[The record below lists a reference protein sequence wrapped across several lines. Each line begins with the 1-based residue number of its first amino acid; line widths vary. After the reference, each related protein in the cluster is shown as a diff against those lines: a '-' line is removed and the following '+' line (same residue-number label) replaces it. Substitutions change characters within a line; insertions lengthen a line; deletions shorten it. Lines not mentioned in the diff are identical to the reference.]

1 MDRFGR
7 FLLLSILFL
16 TAAAHGQRPPN
27 IVIIFADDL
36 GYGDLGCY
44 GHPTISTPHLDRMAA
59 EGQRWT
65 SFYSAASVCTPSR
78 AALMTGRHPM
88 RSGTMAARL
97 RVFGERSLRGL
108 PPSEITIAEILQP
121 RGYATAMIGKWHLGH
136 LPDYLPTKQGFDT
149 YFGLVSSNDHN
160 KTYSSGSI
168 DWKYA
173 AVHPKIEFWD
183 IPLMRND
190 TVIEKPADQHTV
202 TKRYTEE
209 AVRFIREHK
218 EGPFFIYLAHTMPH
232 TPLFRSKAFEDKSL
246 RGVYGDVIE
255 EIDWSVGRVLDT
267 LREEG
272 LGENTLVL
280 FTSDNGPWL
289 IFDQHG
295 GSAGLLREGKGS
307 TWEGGMR
314 EPAIFWWP
322 GEIQS
327 GVVRQMGSTLDVLP
341 TVARL
346 AGAAV
351 PSNRP
356 IDGYDLSGVLVGKS
370 KSPRKEIYFYREER
384 LFAVR
389 RGAFKAHFWTQTGY
403 TEPRPTRHDPPLLFH
418 LEHDPGERYDV
429 AAEHPAVL
437 EQLMLVVK
445 EHNEN
450 FKPGENQV
458 VHRADGP
465 VGVFRHPP
473 VTLP

>member
-1 MDRFGR
+1 MNRIA
-7 FLLLSILFL
+7 LLLL
-16 TAAAHGQRPPN
+16 TALLPFSSAPAQTPRPPN

-88 RSGTMAARL
+88 RSGTMAARP

-108 PPSEITIAEILQP
+108 SPSEITVAEILKP

-136 LPDYLPTKQGFDT
+136 LPDYLPTKQGFDS

-160 KTYSSGSI
+160 KTYSRTLGRYPAI
-168 DWKYA
+168 
-173 AVHPKIEFWD
+173 HPKIGFWD
-183 IPLMRND
+183 IPLLRNE
-190 TVIEKPADQHTV
+190 TVIEKPADQHTL

-209 AVRFIREHK
+209 AVRFIREQK
-218 EGPFFIYLAHTMPH
+218 DGPFFLYLAHTMPH
-232 TPLFRSKAFEDKSL
+232 TPLFRSKAFEGKSP
-246 RGVYGDVIE
+246 RGTYGDVIE

-267 LREEG
+267 LRREG
-272 LGENTLVL
+272 LAENTLVL

-289 IFDQHG
+289 IFGDHG

-314 EPAIFWWP
+314 VPALFWWP
-322 GEIQS
+322 EKIQP
-327 GVVRQMGSTLDVLP
+327 GVVRQMGSTLDMLP

-346 AGAAV
+346 AQAAV
-351 PSNRP
+351 PSDRP
-356 IDGYDLSGVLVGKS
+356 IDGHDISGVLLRDGE
-370 KSPRKEIYFYREER
+370 SPREEMYFYRR
-384 LFAVR
+384 AQLFAAR
-389 RGAFKAHFWTQTGY
+389 SGAFKAHFQTQTGY

-418 LEHDPGERYDV
+418 LEHDPGEHYNV
-429 AAEHPAVL
+429 AAEHPDVL
-437 EQLMLVVK
+437 ERIMRMVT
-445 EHNEN
+445 EHTES
-450 FKPGENQV
+450 FKPGENQL
-458 VHRADGP
+458 VHQADGP
-465 VGVFRHPP
+465 VGVFTHPP
-473 VTLP
+473 VKSP

>member
-1 MDRFGR
+1 M
-7 FLLLSILFL
+7 LLSTLFP
-16 TAAAHGQRPPN
+16 TAAAHGQQPPN

-59 EGQRWT
+59 EGRRWT

-88 RSGTMAARL
+88 RSGTMAARP
-97 RVFGERSLRGL
+97 RVFAERSLRGL

-160 KTYSSGSI
+160 KTYPRTLGR
-168 DWKYA
+168 YP
-173 AVHPKIEFWD
+173 AVHPENGFWD
-183 IPLMRND
+183 IPLMRD
-190 TVIEKPADQHTV
+190 ETVIEKPADQHTV

-218 EGPFFIYLAHTMPH
+218 EGPFFVYLAHTMPH

-255 EIDWSVGRVLDT
+255 EIDWSVGRVLET

-272 LGENTLVL
+272 LAENTLVL

-289 IFDQHG
+289 IFGDHG

-314 EPAIFWWP
+314 VPALFWWP
-322 GEIQS
+322 GRIQP

-341 TVARL
+341 TIAQL
-346 AGAAV
+346 AGAPV
-351 PSNRP
+351 PSDRP
-356 IDGYDLSGVLVGKS
+356 IDGYDLSEVLVGEG
-370 KSPRKEIYFYREER
+370 KSPREEMYFYREER

-389 RGAFKAHFWTQTGY
+389 RGAFKAHFRTQAGY

-429 AAEHPAVL
+429 AAEHPEVL
-437 EQLMLVVK
+437 EQLMRMVT
-445 EHNEN
+445 EHSEN
-450 FKPGENQV
+450 FKPGENQL
-458 VHRADGP
+458 VHQADGP

-473 VTLP
+473 VKLP